1 VKSEEIA
8 FEHPCFLVDDGMVQR
23 TMTRKCNERRHGCK
37 TRNLVFV
44 ALALGL
50 AACTPKAVEPD
61 LAPVIVGGWQA
72 ADPASDQVQ
81 AAAQF
86 AAANLPRG
94 RAMLAEVISASTQV
108 VAGTNVR
115 MVLRMADG
123 TRWSAIV
130 WQRLDSTSALT
141 EAKPLP

>member
-1 VKSEEIA
+1 
-8 FEHPCFLVDDGMVQR
+8 MVQR
-23 TMTRKCNERRHGCK
+23 TITRKCNERRHGCK
-37 TRNLVFV
+37 TRNLAFA

-50 AACTPKAVEPD
+50 AACGPKALGP
-61 LAPVIVGGWQA
+61 APAPAAVPVLVGGWQA
-72 ADPASDQVQ
+72 ADPANARVQ

-86 AAANLPRG
+86 AAANLPQGRG
-94 RAMLAEVISASTQV
+94 MLAEVISASTQV

-123 TRWSAIV
+123 TRWSATV
-130 WQRLDSTSALT
+130 WQRLDGTSVLT